1 MEHISTTTLIVTLI
15 VMVVISA
22 YFSGSETGMM
32 TLNRYRLRHMAKQ
45 GNRQAKRVEK
55 LLRKPDRLI
64 SLVLIGNNLVNILAS
79 ALGTIVGMRLYGDA
93 GVAIA
98 TGVLTFV
105 VLVFAE
111 VLPKTIA
118 ALYPEKVAYPSSL
131 LLAPLQIL
139 MMPLVWLL
147 NTITRILM
155 RMMGIKTDIVISGA
169 LSKDELRT
177 IVNESRSQISRR
189 NQDMLLSVLD
199 LEKVSVDDI
208 MVPRNDIV
216 GININDDWKSIVRQ
230 LTHSPHGRIVLYR
243 DTLDDEIK
251 DRAFFANP
259 VLTGAVDK
267 AKNAGKAV
275 HIMGLLSAGGVHSH
289 EDHIMAMVELA
300 AERGA
305 EKIYLHAFLD
315 GRDTPP
321 RSAESSLKKFEEKFA
336 ALGKGRVASIIGRYY
351 AMDRDNRWDRVEKA
365 YDLLTLAQG
374 EFQADTA
381 VAGLQAAYA
390 RDENDEFVK
399 ATVIRAEGQPDA
411 AMEDG
416 DALIFMNFR
425 ADRAREITRAFVNAD
440 FDGFARKKVVNVDF
454 VMLTEYAADIK
465 TAVAYPPASLV
476 NTFGEWMAKNDKTQL
491 RISETEKY
499 AHVTFFFN
507 GGVEE
512 SFKGED
518 RILINSPKVATY
530 DLQPEMSSAELTE
543 KLVAA
548 IKSGKYDTI
557 ICNYPNGDMV
567 GHTGVMEAA
576 VKAVEALD
584 HCVEEVAKAVESV
597 GGQLLI
603 TADHGNAEQM
613 RDPATGQ
620 AHTAHTNLP
629 VPLIYVGDKNVK
641 AVEGGKLSD
650 IAPTM
655 LSLMGMEIPQE
666 MTGKPLFIV
675 E

>member
-1 MEHISTTTLIVTLI
+1 MSVTKKPMVLVI
-15 VMVVISA
+15 LDGYGYREDQQDNAIFNAKTPVMDA
-22 YFSGSETGMM
+22 
-32 TLNRYRLRHMAKQ
+32 LW
-45 GNRQAKRVEK
+45 AKRPHTLVDASGLEVG
-55 LLRKPDRLI
+55 LPDRQM
-64 SLVLIGNNLVNILAS
+64 GNSEVGHVNL
-79 ALGTIVGMRLYGDA
+79 
-93 GVAIA
+93 
-98 TGVLTFV
+98 
-105 VLVFAE
+105 
-111 VLPKTIA
+111 
-118 ALYPEKVAYPSSL
+118 
-131 LLAPLQIL
+131 
-139 MMPLVWLL
+139 
-147 NTITRILM
+147 
-155 RMMGIKTDIVISGA
+155 GA
-169 LSKDELRT
+169 
-177 IVNESRSQISRR
+177 
-189 NQDMLLSVLD
+189 
-199 LEKVSVDDI
+199 
-208 MVPRNDIV
+208 
-216 GININDDWKSIVRQ
+216 
-230 LTHSPHGRIVLYR
+230 GRIVYQDLTR
-243 DTLDDEIK
+243 LDVEIK
-251 DRAFFANP
+251 ARTFFSNP
-259 VLTGAVDK
+259 ALAGAVD
-267 AKNAGKAV
+267 NAVARGKAV

-289 EDHIMAMVELA
+289 EDHILAMVELA
-300 AERGA
+300 AARGA

-321 RSAESSLKKFEEKFA
+321 RSAESSLKRVEEKFA
-336 ALGKGRVASIIGRYY
+336 ELGKGRVATLIGRYY
-351 AMDRDNRWDRVEKA
+351 AMDRDNRWDRVEQA
-365 YDLLTLAQG
+365 YDLMTQAKG
-374 EFQADTA
+374 EYQADTA

-399 ATVIRAEGQPDA
+399 ATVIRAEGQADS
-411 AMEDG
+411 AMQDG

-440 FDGFARKKVVNVDF
+440 FDGFARKKSVKLGDF
-454 VMLTEYAADIK
+454 VMLTQYAADIN
-465 TAVAYPPASLV
+465 ASCAYPPASLA

-512 SFKGED
+512 PFRGED

-548 IKSGKYDTI
+548 IKGGKYDTI

-567 GHTGVMEAA
+567 GHTGVFEAA
-576 VKAVEALD
+576 VAAVETLD
-584 HCVEEVAKAVESV
+584 KCIAQVADAVESA

-629 VPLIYVGDKNVK
+629 VPLIYVGGKSVK
-641 AVEGGKLSD
+641 AVSGGKLSD